1 MYVGEKNSE
10 FEIIK
15 EFKGLEY
22 IRYMV
27 RTGIGELGK
36 ITLVTLRYIWDKKR
50 LRRCNIQ

>member
-1 MYVGEKNSE
+1 MYVGKKNSE

-27 RTGIGELGK
+27 RRGIGELGK